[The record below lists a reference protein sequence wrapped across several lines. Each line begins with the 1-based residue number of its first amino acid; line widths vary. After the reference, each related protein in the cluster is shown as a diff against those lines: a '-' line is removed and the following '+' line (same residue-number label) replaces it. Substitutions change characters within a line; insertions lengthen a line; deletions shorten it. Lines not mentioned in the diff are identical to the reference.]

1 LEYFDAHLPEMY
13 LAMREGDVLM
23 VTADHGCDPTFP
35 GTDHTREYIPLLI
48 CGQHIRHGV
57 NLGVRKQF
65 SDIGATIYE
74 YLTGEQWREGESF
87 LKDIWED

>member
-1 LEYFDAHLPEMY
+1 
-13 LAMREGDVLM
+13 M

-48 CGQHIRHGV
+48 CGKHVKYGV

-74 YLTGEQWREGESF
+74 YLTGESWREGKSF